1 MAGVRELTDKRSSGT
16 RLGQDTTDKVAFF
29 GSTPVAQQSGADQT
43 ALPTTA
49 LPTTAL
55 PTTNITTTTGGDGAR
70 AAAIDA
76 LRDRVNTIGVRQR
89 KHDTLLKQIRTDLK
103 TLGLIKGSA

>member
-1 MAGVRELTDKRSSGT
+1 MTVRNLSDARPDGNSFGQSTSDKISFYGV
-16 RLGQDTTDKVAFF
+16 
-29 GSTPVAQQSGADQT
+29 TPVAQQSSADQT

-55 PTTNITTTTGGDGAR
+55 PTTNITTTTGGDADR
-70 AAAIDA
+70 AGAIDA

-103 TLGLIKGSA
+103 TLGLIKGAA